1 MPNDFFLARQPILNA
16 NQEIIAYELLYRD
29 SETSALY
36 ANERHATAAL
46 LVNVLN
52 QAGLHNVVGDCLA
65 FVNIDDRFLR
75 HEIIDTIPPKTFIFE
90 ITSSTTLD
98 DLTVERIE
106 VLHKKGYVFCLDA
119 AEFKHLD
126 QNKKVFN
133 YLSYCK
139 IDSNKLDPARIGEI
153 VKLLHTYRIQAIATK
168 LEDANLYEKYKK
180 SGFDAFQGYYFAK
193 PNIIHDKRLDTDK
206 ISLFKLCDLLQSGG
220 DMGEIVEAFK
230 NSPGLTLQLLR
241 FMNSASFH
249 FNNRISSIHQ
259 VITLLGRNAL
269 VQWLMLLLYAKPL
282 SSELDFGNPLILMVK
297 QRTDLMGR
305 LLKMIKSKS
314 TQREEGEAYFV
325 GIFSLMEAL
334 FRVPLKSIISEF
346 NLDESVTEALVN
358 KKGELGELY
367 TVVLAIE
374 NFETDTIDA
383 FISKYK
389 IEKAAFEK
397 MMFETIQASAEFSR
411 TSV

>member
-1 MPNDFFLARQPILNA
+1 MSKDFYLARQPILNVK
-16 NQEIIAYELLYRD
+16 QEIIAYELLYRD
-29 SETSALY
+29 SEISAVY

-52 QAGLHNVVGDCLA
+52 QAGLNNVVGNALA

-75 HEIIDTIPPKTFIFE
+75 HEIVDTIPPQTFIFE
-90 ITSSTTLD
+90 ITSSSTLD
-98 DLTVERIE
+98 ELTVERIE
-106 VLHKKGYVFCLDA
+106 VLHKKGYLFCLDA
-119 AEFKHLD
+119 AEFTHLD
-126 QNKKVFN
+126 QYKKIFD

-139 IDSNKLDPARIGEI
+139 VDSSSFDPAHISDI
-153 VKLLHTYRIQAIATK
+153 AKLLHSFKIQAIATK
-168 LEDANLYEKYKK
+168 LEDAYLYEKYKE

-206 ISLFKLCDLLQSGG
+206 ISLFKLCGLLQSGG
-220 DMGEIVEAFK
+220 DMSEIVEAFK

-249 FNNRISSIHQ
+249 FKNRISSIHQ

-282 SSELDFGNPLILMVK
+282 TEELDFGNPLIVMVK

-305 LLKMIKSKS
+305 LLKMTKSKS
-314 TQREEGEAYFV
+314 TVNEENEAYFV
-325 GIFSLMEAL
+325 AIFSLMEAL
-334 FRVPLKSIISEF
+334 FRVPLENIINEF
-346 NLDESVTEALVN
+346 NLDVSVTEALIH

-374 NFETDTIDA
+374 NFETDKIDA
-383 FISKYK
+383 FISKYAIDK
-389 IEKAAFEK
+389 TVFEK
-397 MMFETIQASAEFSR
+397 MMLETIKASVEFSK
-411 TSV
+411 TSA

>member
-1 MPNDFFLARQPILNA
+1 MSNDFYLARQPILNA
-16 NQEIIAYELLYRD
+16 KQEIIAYELLYRD
-29 SETSALY
+29 SEVSAAY

-52 QAGLHNVVGDCLA
+52 QAGFHNVVGNALA

-75 HEIIDTIPPKTFIFE
+75 HEIVDTIPAKTFIFE
-90 ITSSTTLD
+90 ITSSSALD
-98 DLTVERIE
+98 ELTVERIE
-106 VLHKKGYVFCLDA
+106 VLHKKGYIFCLDVT
-119 AEFKHLD
+119 EYKDL
-126 QNKKVFN
+126 NKYKKLFHF
-133 YLSYCK
+133 LSYCK
-139 IDSNKLDPARIGEI
+139 VDSSSFDPVHIADIA
-153 VKLLHTYRIQAIATK
+153 KLLHSYRIQAIATK
-168 LEDANLYEKYKK
+168 LENVDLYEKYKE

-193 PNIIHDKRLDTDK
+193 PNVIHDKKLDTDK

-220 DMGEIVEAFK
+220 DMEEIVEAFK

-249 FNNRISSIHQ
+249 FKNRISSIHQ

-282 SSELDFGNPLILMVK
+282 SSELDFGNPLIVMVK

-305 LLKMIKSKS
+305 LLKMTKSSS

-334 FRVPLKSIISEF
+334 FRVPLKNIVSEF
-346 NLDESVTEALVN
+346 NLDESVTEALEH
-358 KKGELGELY
+358 KKGNLGELY

-374 NFETDTIDA
+374 NFETDKIDA
-383 FISKYK
+383 FISKHA
-389 IEKAAFEK
+389 IDKAAFEK
-397 MMFETIQASAEFSR
+397 MMLETIRASAEFSR

>member
-1 MPNDFFLARQPILNA
+1 MSKDFYLARQPILNVK
-16 NQEIIAYELLYRD
+16 QEIIAYELLYRD
-29 SETSALY
+29 SEISAVY

-52 QAGLHNVVGDCLA
+52 QAGLHNVVGNALA

-75 HEIIDTIPPKTFIFE
+75 HEIVDTIPPQTFIFE
-90 ITSSTTLD
+90 ITSSSTLD
-98 DLTVERIE
+98 ELTVERIE
-106 VLHKKGYVFCLDA
+106 VLHKKGYRFCLDA
-119 AEFKHLD
+119 AEFTHLD
-126 QNKKVFN
+126 QYRKIFD

-139 IDSNKLDPARIGEI
+139 VDSNSFDPARISDI
-153 VKLLHTYRIQAIATK
+153 ARLLHSFKIQAIATK
-168 LEDANLYEKYKK
+168 LEDAYLYEKYKE

-220 DMGEIVEAFK
+220 DMSEIVEAFK

-249 FNNRISSIHQ
+249 FKNRISSIHQ

-305 LLKMIKSKS
+305 LLKMTKSKR
-314 TQREEGEAYFV
+314 TVHEESEAYFV
-325 GIFSLMEAL
+325 AIFSLMEAL
-334 FRVPLKSIISEF
+334 FRVPLENIISEF
-346 NLDESVTEALVN
+346 NLDVSVTEALIHQ
-358 KKGELGELY
+358 KGELGELY
-367 TVVLAIE
+367 TVILAIE
-374 NFETDTIDA
+374 NFETDKIDA
-383 FISKYK
+383 FISKHA
-389 IEKAAFEK
+389 IDKAVFEK
-397 MMFETIQASAEFSR
+397 MMMETIQASAEFSR

>member
-1 MPNDFFLARQPILNA
+1 MSNDFYLARQPILNA
-16 NQEIIAYELLYRD
+16 KQEIIAYELLYRD
-29 SETSALY
+29 SEVSAAY

-52 QAGLHNVVGDCLA
+52 QADFHNVIGNALA

-75 HEIIDTIPPKTFIFE
+75 HEIVDTIPPQTFIFE
-90 ITSSTTLD
+90 ITSSSALD
-98 DLTVERIE
+98 ELTVERIE
-106 VLHKKGYVFCLDA
+106 VLHKKGYHFCLDVT
-119 AEFKHLD
+119 EYKDL
-126 QNKKVFN
+126 NKYKKLFHF
-133 YLSYCK
+133 LSYCK
-139 IDSNKLDPARIGEI
+139 VDSSSFDAVHIADI
-153 VKLLHTYRIQAIATK
+153 AKLLHSYRIQAIATK
-168 LEDANLYEKYKK
+168 LENVDLYEKYKE

-193 PNIIHDKRLDTDK
+193 PNVIHDKRLDTDK
-206 ISLFKLCDLLQSGG
+206 LSLFKLCDLLQSGG
-220 DMGEIVEAFK
+220 DMEEIVEAFK

-249 FNNRISSIHQ
+249 FKNRISSIHQ

-282 SSELDFGNPLILMVK
+282 SSELDFGNPLIVMVK

-305 LLKMIKSKS
+305 LLKMTKSSS

-334 FRVPLKSIISEF
+334 FRVPLKNIVSEF
-346 NLDESVTEALVN
+346 NLDESVTEALEH
-358 KKGELGELY
+358 KKGNLGELY

-374 NFETDTIDA
+374 NFETDKIDA
-383 FISKYK
+383 FISKHA
-389 IEKAAFEK
+389 IDKAAFEK
-397 MMFETIQASAEFSR
+397 MMLETIRASAEFSR